1 MYTLLSTALTGA
13 ALIASALAAPA
24 YSAVPS
30 YTKQSDASATAFPL
44 ADGFP
49 APSTDQLRAIELLAH
64 GTLPNGAP
72 PPPGSIS
79 QDGIT
84 NLQLIQFNENFE
96 VAFFS
101 SLLFNVTTNV
111 TGFEI
116 ADKVERDFVLEV
128 LIAVL
133 AVRLRLPPFFPP
145 PDHRQPKKL
154 TSFSPSP
161 ARRTARHQRRK
172 RPQVAEPTAHPSVQI
187 HLPHHHVPRRHRAR
201 RHLHRRRPRHAAG
214 RD

>member
-13 ALIASALAAPA
+13 SLIASALAAPA

-133 AVRLRLPPFFPP
+133 AVRLRLPSPFPHPLTIVNPKTNLVLPFSSKKNCTPPTPETASSRRTNRPSFRANTPSPP
-145 PDHRQPKKL
+145 PRSP
-154 TSFSPSP
+154 TPSRSPPPSP
-161 ARRTARHQRRK
+161 TSSSARCRT
-172 RPQVAEPTAHPSVQI
+172 
-187 HLPHHHVPRRHRAR
+187 
-201 RHLHRRRPRHAAG
+201 
-214 RD
+214 